1 MPFVE
6 LSAPRAIVVR
16 ALLTLLG
23 LVVSG
28 GLLVAGIRLA
38 RRGAEPRADAAD
50 PQPAR
55 DPGAAAVSLGQRYLT
70 LMVLVV
76 LVIGPAFLGGWI
88 FVASIAVIA
97 ALGLREI
104 GSVLSAAGTPAIRV
118 PGFICGIALVPA
130 AALGGPA
137 ALTPVLG
144 LGLGA
149 IAAWGLFEGPAK
161 LPQRIGGT
169 LLGVIYVGLL
179 CAFMVLLRVGP
190 HGFGRFLFFL
200 VVIQMADLG
209 GLFAGMAFGRHKLV
223 PSLSPGKTWE
233 GLAGSL
239 VLAAAGGALF
249 AFALPELGGITPAL
263 LALPLA
269 LTGLLGDLL
278 ASGLKRSV
286 GFKDFGTTLPGHG
299 GILDRFDS
307 YLISAPFAW
316 ALFAL
321 VDRV

>member
-1 MPFVE
+1 M
-6 LSAPRAIVVR
+6 VR

-23 LVVSG
+23 LVISG
-28 GLLVAGIRLA
+28 GVLVAGVRFA
-38 RRGAEPRADAAD
+38 RRGAPKPPSDAASA
-50 PQPAR
+50 P
-55 DPGAAAVSLGQRYLT
+55 LGVRYAT
-70 LMVLVV
+70 LMALVV

-97 ALGLREI
+97 GLGLREI
-104 GSVLSAAGTPAIRV
+104 WSVLDAAGAPAIRV
-118 PGFICGIALVPA
+118 PGFLCGLGLVPA

-137 ALTPVLG
+137 ALGPILG
-144 LGLGA
+144 LGLGV
-149 IAAWGLFEGPAK
+149 IAAWGLIEGPTK
-161 LPQRIGGT
+161 LPQRLGGT
-169 LLGVIYVGLL
+169 LLGVVYVGLL

-190 HGFGRFLFFL
+190 GGFGRFLFFL

-239 VLAAAGGALF
+239 FLAAGGGGLF
-249 AFALPELGGITPAL
+249 AFVLPDMGRITPAL
-263 LALPLA
+263 LAVPLA

-278 ASGLKRSV
+278 ASGLKRAV

-321 VDRV
+321 LDRIGQRGPG

>member
-6 LSAPRAIVVR
+6 LDAPPAVAAR

-23 LVVSG
+23 LMLG
-28 GLLVAGIRLA
+28 GGVLVTAIRLA
-38 RRGAEPRADAAD
+38 RRSATPQRKATSDAV
-50 PQPAR
+50 P
-55 DPGAAAVSLGQRYLT
+55 LGLRYLT

-76 LVIGPAFLGGWI
+76 LVIGPAFVGGWL
-88 FVASIAVIA
+88 FVASISLLAL
-97 ALGLREI
+97 LGLREI
-104 GSVLSAAGTPAIRV
+104 WSVLEAAEAPPIRV
-118 PGFICGIALVPA
+118 PGWICGVGLVPA

-137 ALTPVLG
+137 ALAPILG
-144 LGLGA
+144 LGLGL
-149 IAAWGLFEGPAK
+149 IAAWGLAEGSSK
-161 LPQRIGGT
+161 LPQRVGGT

-179 CAFMVLLRVGP
+179 CAFMVLLRTGP

-209 GLFAGMAFGRHKLV
+209 GLFAGMAFGRHKLA
-223 PSLSPGKTWE
+223 PSLSPGKTRE

-249 AFALPELGGITPAL
+249 AFVLPELGRFTPAL

-278 ASGLKRSV
+278 ASGFKRSV
-286 GFKDFGTTLPGHG
+286 GFKDFGATLPGHG

-321 VDRV
+321 LDWLSR

>member
-1 MPFVE
+1 MPLIE

-16 ALLTLLG
+16 ALLTLLALIGSGG
-23 LVVSG
+23 LVVAA
-28 GLLVAGIRLA
+28 VRLA
-38 RRGAEPRADAAD
+38 RHRSAPRDARAEPGGSSVA
-50 PQPAR
+50 
-55 DPGAAAVSLGQRYLT
+55 LGQRYVT
-70 LMVLVV
+70 LMALVV

-104 GSVLSAAGTPAIRV
+104 WSVLDAAGTPAIRA
-118 PGFICGIALVPA
+118 PGFVCGVALVPA
-130 AALGGPA
+130 AAIGGPA
-137 ALTPVLG
+137 ALGPLLALG
-144 LGLGA
+144 LGV
-149 IAAWGLFEGPAK
+149 IAAWGLVEGPTR
-161 LPQRIGGT
+161 LPERVGGT

-190 HGFGRFLFFL
+190 NGFGRFLFFL

-209 GLFAGMAFGRHKLV
+209 GLFAGMAFGRHKLI
-223 PSLSPGKTWE
+223 PLLSPGKTWE
-233 GLAGSL
+233 GLVGSL
-239 VLAAAGGALF
+239 GLAAVGGALF
-249 AFALPELGGITPAL
+249 AFALPDLGVAAPPL

-278 ASGLKRSV
+278 ASGFKRSV

-321 VDRV
+321 HDRM